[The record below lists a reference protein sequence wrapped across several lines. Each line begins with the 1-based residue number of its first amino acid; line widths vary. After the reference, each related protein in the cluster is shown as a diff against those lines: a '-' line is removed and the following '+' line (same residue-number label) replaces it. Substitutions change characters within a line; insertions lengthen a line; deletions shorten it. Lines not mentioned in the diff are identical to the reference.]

1 MADPVLKFP
10 PEQKGSPAAPA
21 ARPKLAAE
29 PRRRLMAGMRRYRR
43 FLLLVVLP
51 LVAAIAGITF
61 YLNGGRYVTTDDA
74 YVGAQKV
81 LITPDVSGKII
92 SVAVKEGQQVST
104 GDTMFQIDPVPFQL
118 ALAQARAKLE
128 DAKTNHDNLVA
139 NVKLYSQ
146 TLEIVNAGIAL
157 KQKDVERKNSL
168 VKSHAG
174 SQLDLDNSATAL
186 VTAQAQRQLV
196 TQQRS
201 NALNQLLGNPDLPL
215 EQFPAY
221 MQAKAALDDAQR
233 NLDLTTVRAPMNG
246 VATQVEQ
253 IQLGRFVMAGAP
265 VFSRHRRLESVGRR
279 QSEGIRFHLC
289 RGRPERHARRRR
301 LPQPCVQG
309 HGRLALARH
318 RRAIRDP
325 AAAER
330 DRQFRQGGAA
340 RAGADLFRQGRQ
352 VRAQAEGRHE
362 RLRHHRHQPSPLAGQ
377 PARLHAGGGEPR
389 PGLKRCRRRARHL
402 PPFPACAGT
411 W

>member
-1 MADPVLKFP
+1 LADPVLKFP

-81 LITPDVSGKII
+81 LITSDVSGKII
-92 SVAVKEGQQVST
+92 SVTVKEGQQVST
-104 GDTMFQIDPVPFQL
+104 GDTLFQIDPVPFQL
-118 ALAQARAKLE
+118 AVAQARARLE
-128 DAKTNHDNLVA
+128 DAKANHDNLVA
-139 NVKLYSQ
+139 NVALYSQ

-157 KQKDVERKNSL
+157 KQKDVERKNAL
-168 VKSHAG
+168 VKSLAG

-186 VTAQAQRQLV
+186 VTVQAQRQLV

-201 NALNQLLGNPDLPL
+201 NALNQLLGNPELPL

-265 VFSRHRRLESVGRR
+265 VFSVIDVSNPWVDANPKESDFTYVAVGQSVTLDVDAFPNHVFKGTVGSLSPGTGAQFQILPPQNATGNFVKVVQRVPVRIYFDKDDKFVRKLKAGMSVYATIDTNHRRS
-279 QSEGIRFHLC
+279 
-289 RGRPERHARRRR
+289 
-301 LPQPCVQG
+301 
-309 HGRLALARH
+309 LASLLGFS
-318 RRAIRDP
+318 P
-325 AAAER
+325 AVANQDQE
-330 DRQFRQGGAA
+330 
-340 RAGADLFRQGRQ
+340 
-352 VRAQAEGRHE
+352 
-362 RLRHHRHQPSPLAGQ
+362 
-377 PARLHAGGGEPR
+377 
-389 PGLKRCRRRARHL
+389 
-402 PPFPACAGT
+402 
-411 W
+411 